1 MTEPDEDPRDVYDF
15 QQGSRGHH
23 HRNLAD
29 RLRRLARHLAV
40 LEAPAFSFGS
50 WVPSRTDAD
59 GVIHLG
65 WFEPSPDAEAFLADA
80 RAFVTPFDWP
90 AWAGSSAGRALLGN
104 PAAVQSASAE
114 DLGRL
119 LTTLI
124 RSERFGD
131 GTLESAFRRGM
142 LTAIVRRAAV
152 LTDQSG

>member
-1 MTEPDEDPRDVYDF
+1 MPV
-15 QQGSRGHH
+15 
-23 HRNLAD
+23 D
-29 RLRRLARHLAV
+29 RLRRLGRHLPV

-50 WVPSRTDAD
+50 WVASQTDEA

-65 WFEPSPDAEAFLADA
+65 WFEPSPGAEAFLADA
-80 RAFVTPFDWP
+80 RALVTPFDWP
-90 AWAGSSAGRALLGN
+90 SWAASAAGRALLDD
-104 PAAVQSASAE
+104 PTAVASASSD

-131 GTLESAFRRGM
+131 GTLESAFKRGM

-152 LTDQSG
+152 LADQSA